1 MESINVDSVVCRVVT
16 YVTYVCLSSLEI
28 SANHGFFVF
37 FFNVVFVI
45 IHPGVQWDVAERKF
59 KEKQDDF
66 LNIGDYQYQ
75 SKNKKQQSF
84 FSR

>member
-1 MESINVDSVVCRVVT
+1 MLMESINVDSVVCRVVT

-45 IHPGVQWDVAERKF
+45 IHPGVQ
-59 KEKQDDF
+59 
-66 LNIGDYQYQ
+66 
-75 SKNKKQQSF
+75 
-84 FSR
+84 